1 MNNREMLG
9 LLDTYYRLSVL
20 KHKERSG
27 WVEWNVIARRL
38 ESVAEHV
45 FSVQQ
50 LAWLIYSEAELD
62 LDIEHVISMLSLH
75 ETEEVKIGDI
85 TPFDGVSEDEKLRI
99 GNEAVDE
106 LWGNL
111 KRKNKMISLID
122 EFNER
127 KTKEAKF
134 AYLCDKLDCDLQ
146 AKKYSDEG
154 RCTIGCAP
162 KGLIDNPDIRKLI
175 LESGAKNVSDVFIAH
190 DEGKYHGTVFAE
202 IVQFLKE
209 YNSKDKG

>member
-106 LWGNL
+106 LLGNL

-190 DEGKYHGTVFAE
+190 DESKYHGTVFAE